1 MNVPFNSAM
10 SDSIQSTLKF
20 PFRKILIANR
30 GEIAVRVIRAA
41 RELGLATVAVYS
53 DVDRNSP
60 HVLLAD
66 EAVHIGES
74 EAKKSYLVPEKIFE
88 ACRQTGADALHPGF
102 GFLSEN
108 AEFARECARQ
118 KIVFIGPSPEAMD
131 LMGDKLSARAAMKK
145 AGVPIVPGSDGALKD
160 LAEARRVA
168 KEIGFPVIL
177 KAAAGGGGKGM
188 RVARSD
194 AELDSYFELV
204 QREALNYFND
214 GSVFLERYA
223 DKPHHIEVQII
234 ADAHGNVAH
243 LFERECSV
251 QRRHQKVI
259 EEAPSPFLIGHDDVR
274 ERLFAVAVE
283 GAHRI
288 GYVNAGTME
297 FVMDGNRNFYFLEM
311 NTRIQVEHPVT
322 ELITG
327 IDLVQEQIRI
337 AAGLPLS
344 FTQAELEPRGH
355 AIECRLY
362 AENPHT
368 FLPSPGP
375 VKELLLPGGPF
386 VRVDAAMI
394 AGQDIP
400 LEYDPMIAKLCAW
413 GRDRGEAMRRM
424 ARALGET
431 GVAGCLTNLAFLRR
445 ALADPV
451 FRAGTYTTGF
461 IAERSEQI
469 ANAKALPPGV
479 ASDAEFR
486 ELLALLAAA
495 EAKTPAASEPA
506 GWWRS
511 NHVR

>member
-1 MNVPFNSAM
+1 VTKSPSSAAG
-10 SDSIQSTLKF
+10 SF
-20 PFRKILIANR
+20 PFGKILIANR

-41 RELGLATVAVYS
+41 RELGLKTVAVYS
-53 DVDRNSP
+53 DADKNSP

-66 EAVHIGES
+66 EAVHLGES
-74 EAKKSYLVPEKIFE
+74 EAKQSYLVPEKILA
-88 ACRQTGADALHPGF
+88 ACKRTGADALHPGF

-108 AEFARECARQ
+108 ADFARACKNAD
-118 KIVFIGPSPEAMD
+118 VTFVGPSPEAMD
-131 LMGDKLSARAAMKK
+131 VMGDKLSARAAMKK

-168 KEIGFPVIL
+168 KDIGFPVIL

-188 RVARSD
+188 RVARND
-194 AELDSYFELV
+194 KELDSYFELV

-234 ADAHGNVAH
+234 ADSHGNVCH

-259 EEAPSPFLIGHDDVR
+259 EEAPSPYLIGHDDVR
-274 ERLFAVAVE
+274 ARLFAIAVE
-283 GAHRI
+283 GAKRI

-297 FVMDGNRNFYFLEM
+297 FVMDGSRNFYFLEM
-311 NTRIQVEHPVT
+311 NTRIQVEHPVS
-322 ELITG
+322 EMITG
-327 IDLVQEQIRI
+327 IDLVQEQIRV
-337 AAGLPLS
+337 AAGMKLS
-344 FTQAELEPRGH
+344 FTQDDLVARGH

-386 VRVDAAMI
+386 VRVDASML
-394 AGQDIP
+394 AGQEIP

-413 GRDRGEAMRRM
+413 GRNREESMNRM
-424 ARALGET
+424 ARALMET
-431 GVAGCLTNLAFLRR
+431 GVAGCLTNIDFLRR
-445 ALADPV
+445 ALADDV
-451 FRAGTYTTGF
+451 FRSGTYTTGF
-461 IAERSEQI
+461 IAERAEKL
-469 ANAKALPPGV
+469 ANAKMLPSGI
-479 ASDAEFR
+479 ATEEEFR
-486 ELLALLAAA
+486 ELLALLAAS
-495 EAKTPAASEPA
+495 EAPAAPRAPEAAS
-506 GWWRS
+506 WWRAG
-511 NHVR
+511 HV